1 MRIALVGSSGTIGRA
16 TAELLEF
23 RGHEVVGLSR
33 STNPAIDITDPASV
47 APALAAAAASGPL
60 DAVVSTTGGGP
71 FRPLPE
77 LTADDFRST
86 LADKALGQIVVAQ
99 EALALLRARITGQ
112 EQRPDAAA
120 DPGRFSVTL
129 TSGVLSRVA
138 VPTGVAAAAANGA
151 VEAYV
156 RTAAGLTGGVRIN
169 AVSPSVVT
177 ESLYDPAGE
186 PNYAPFFPGIPS
198 VPVSRVAE
206 AVVRSVEG
214 AETGQV
220 IEVL

>member
-1 MRIALVGSSGTIGRA
+1 MRIALVGSTGTIGRA
-16 TAELLEF
+16 TAELLGF

-33 STNPAIDITDPASV
+33 STTPALDITDPDSV
-47 APALAAAAASGPL
+47 APARAAGAEAGPL

-77 LTADDFRST
+77 LTVDDFRAT
-86 LADKALGQIVVAQ
+86 LAYKALGQIAVAQ
-99 EALALLRARITGQ
+99 QALALLRGRVAERVAQ
-112 EQRPDAAA
+112 QDAAGA
-120 DPGRFSVTL
+120 GRFSVTL
-129 TSGVLSRVA
+129 TSGVLSRLA

-156 RTAAGLTGGVRIN
+156 RTAAGLSGGVRIN

-198 VPVSRVAE
+198 VPVARVAE

-220 IEVL
+220 IEVV

>member
-33 STNPAIDITDPASV
+33 STSPALDITDPGSV
-47 APALAAAAASGPL
+47 GPALAAVAASGPL

-77 LTADDFRST
+77 LTADDFRTT

-99 EALALLRARITGQ
+99 EALALLGARLVRQ
-112 EQRPDAAA
+112 DAASGA
-120 DPGRFSVTL
+120 GRFSVTL
-129 TSGVLSRVA
+129 TSGVLSWVA

-156 RTAAGLTGGVRIN
+156 RTAAGLAGGVRIN

-220 IEVL
+220 IEVI